1 MKKKK
6 LKEIKSGIKTE
17 SEIKIHISGK
27 VLRLEE
33 VPDEIFSMKLIGDGF
48 AINPNNNILT
58 SPAKGI
64 VITLSKENHS
74 ITIRTSKGYDILIH
88 IGIDTLK
95 LKGEGFNA
103 FVEEGDIVNAGD
115 ALIQFPLEL
124 IKEKAKSPITP
135 VIFKGLENDKYIYF
149 ENNKEVEAREENIV
163 QIHKKN

>member
-1 MKKKK
+1 
-6 LKEIKSGIKTE
+6 
-17 SEIKIHISGK
+17 
-27 VLRLEE
+27 
-33 VPDEIFSMKLIGDGF
+33 MKLIGDGF

-103 FVEEGDIVNAGD
+103 FVEEGDIVTVEVIRNGENKTFNV
-115 ALIQFPLEL
+115 QLE
-124 IKEKAKSPITP
+124 AK
-135 VIFKGLENDKYIYF
+135 N
-149 ENNKEVEAREENIV
+149 
-163 QIHKKN
+163 